1 MLYSI
6 AWFLVLTLLAIW
18 SFSIWLF
25 QSLAVWSL
33 NSVGNLAGT
42 AQEMERMSL
51 PGWLGTWF
59 PPDLVAI
66 VESMAT
72 TVLPWLGTALSTL
85 PSLSSWIAPLA
96 WFVWGIG
103 FVILALGAAAMVAMK
118 SASSKTGLQ

>member
-18 SFSIWLF
+18 SFSVWLF

-33 NSVGNLAGT
+33 NSAGSLAGS
-42 AQEMERMSL
+42 AQLPQDLSL
-51 PGWLGTWF
+51 PAWLSVWV
-59 PPDLVAI
+59 PPDLVTI
-66 VESMAT
+66 VESLAT
-72 TVLPWLGTALSTL
+72 TVLPWLGTAVSAL

-96 WFVWGIG
+96 WFVWGLG